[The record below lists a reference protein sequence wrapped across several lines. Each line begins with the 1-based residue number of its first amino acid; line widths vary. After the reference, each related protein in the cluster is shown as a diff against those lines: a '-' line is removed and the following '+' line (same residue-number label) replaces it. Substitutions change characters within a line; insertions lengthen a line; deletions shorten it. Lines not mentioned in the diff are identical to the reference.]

1 MQSEQINELAA
12 ALAKAQG
19 EFTAIPK
26 GDVNPFFK
34 SKYAGLPD
42 VVLNAAPILSKNNL
56 AISQFIVQNELG
68 EDCLKTYLLHSSGQ
82 FIEHSMKLYLGK
94 LDSQSMGSA
103 TTYARRYSYMS
114 VLGLVA
120 DEDDDANKATI
131 QASKGREYES
141 RQHTEPQGVNPET
154 GELDP
159 RLEAILLAAANG
171 ATGFV
176 ADLASKYN
184 QYGSLSDK
192 QLDAGMNAAG
202 KLLGGEVRV
211 KASESKYKGGNS
223 VPNEPQDYPFAP
235 IEEQF

>member
-1 MQSEQINELAA
+1 MQSELINELVT
-12 ALAKAQG
+12 ALSKAQG
-19 EFTAIPK
+19 EFEAVAK
-26 GDVNPFFK
+26 GHLNPFFK
-34 SKYAGLPD
+34 SKYAGLPE
-42 VVLNAAPILSKNNL
+42 VVALASPILSKNGL
-56 AISQFIVQNELG
+56 AISQFIHQNELG

-120 DEDDDANKATI
+120 DEDDDANKATV
-131 QASKGREYES
+131 QSRERASSQQYE
-141 RQHTEPQGVNPET
+141 RQQNTEPVGVNTET

-159 RLEAILLAAANG
+159 RLEAILLAATKG

-184 QYGSLSDK
+184 QYGSLSEK
-192 QLDAGMNAAG
+192 QLESGFNAAS
-202 KLLGGEVRV
+202 KILGNERQFAQRAVQ
-211 KASESKYKGGNS
+211 
-223 VPNEPQDYPFAP
+223 NEPAP
-235 IEEQF
+235 DFEYSEPEERF

>member
-1 MQSEQINELAA
+1 MQSELINDLAA
-12 ALAKAQG
+12 ALVAFQG
-19 EFTAIPK
+19 EVGAVPK
-26 GDVNPFFK
+26 GDTNPFFK

-42 VVLNAAPILSKNNL
+42 VVSTAAPFLKRNNL
-56 AISQFIVQNELG
+56 AISQFIHQNELG

-120 DEDDDANKATI
+120 DEDDDANKATV
-131 QASKGREYES
+131 QSRERASSQQYE
-141 RQHTEPQGVNPET
+141 RQQNTEPKGVNTET

-176 ADLASKYN
+176 GDLAAKYT
-184 QYGSLSDK
+184 QYGSLSEA
-192 QLDAGMNAAG
+192 QLLKGFDAAS
-202 KLLGGEVRV
+202 KILGGERQFTQR
-211 KASESKYKGGNS
+211 A
-223 VPNEPQDYPFAP
+223 VPNQPP
-235 IEEQF
+235 EEEF